1 MRAVVASIIFF
12 LLSIR
17 GFAFTD
23 DSLPKST
30 SSRFLIFPFIIR
42 SPETN
47 WGFGGAA
54 AFFFKAGRDKEE
66 LRTSD
71 INLLSLYTT
80 RKQTVVVLGSTIFF
94 PGEKQVFRFQ
104 GSYSYY
110 PDKFWGI
117 GNRSPEAAKESYSL
131 KQYFFNPQFLIK
143 FYKKLFAGISVEGQ
157 RITNFTYEKG
167 GIFDTQNISGRK
179 GGFTSGVGVLFTFD
193 TRNNAYS
200 PNAGAFFEINATRFD
215 EKIGSDFN
223 FTSYLFDWRK
233 FISMGRNTV
242 IGFQSVARLNDG
254 NVPLRNLSMLGGT
267 EMMRGYYKGR
277 FTDKNLVA
285 FQSEI
290 RRYLFWR
297 IGIVAFA
304 SAGQVGGKV
313 KELRLD
319 DFHYAFGTG
328 LRIVM
333 HEKEKVNLRV
343 DIGFGNESNGIYVIL
358 KEAF

>member
-1 MRAVVASIIFF
+1 MRAVIVSIIFLIISF
-12 LLSIR
+12 RTVASL
-17 GFAFTD
+17 D
-23 DSLPKST
+23 DSLPKGT

-54 AFFFKAGRDKEE
+54 AFFFKAAKENEE

-71 INLLSLYTT
+71 VNLLSLYTT
-80 RKQTVVVLGSTIFF
+80 RKQTVIVLGSTIFF
-94 PGEKQVFRFQ
+94 PGEKQIFRFQ

-110 PDKFWGI
+110 PDKFWGL
-117 GNRSPEAAKESYSL
+117 GNHSPESAKESYSL
-131 KQYFFNPQFLIK
+131 KQYFLNPQFIIK
-143 FYKKLFAGISVEGQ
+143 FYKKLFVGISLEGQ
-157 RITNFTYEKG
+157 RISNFTYDHG
-167 GIFDTQNISGRK
+167 GVFDSQNISGIR
-179 GGFTSGVGVLFTFD
+179 GGHTFGVGLLLTFD

-215 EKIGSDFN
+215 EKFGSDFN

-233 FISMGRNTV
+233 FLSIGRNTV
-242 IGFQSVARLNDG
+242 IGFQSVARFNDG

-277 FTDKNLVA
+277 FTDKNLIA

-297 IGIVAFA
+297 LGIVAFA
-304 SAGQVGGKV
+304 SAGQVGGKM
-313 KELRLD
+313 KELRVD